1 MDPLFTTSFPALF
14 EDQSYEL
21 SSFMQ
26 HNDIKLQNIAQ
37 VISRNQFNPADY
49 SKIVITEFGVPYY
62 QTIRDT
68 GGEEGQLLKV
78 LMLNVE
84 HWEDKGLLH
93 VSEAIEELANYIR
106 GWYMNNIPEARFLK
120 HKDIFHSNC
129 DEKDTAFTTSL
140 TLYNS

>member
-1 MDPLFTTSFPALF
+1 MPF

-26 HNDIKLQNIAQ
+26 YNNTELQNITQA
-37 VISRNQFNPADY
+37 ISRNQFNPADY
-49 SKIVITEFGVPYY
+49 SKIVIAESGVLYY

-84 HWEDKGLLH
+84 H
-93 VSEAIEELANYIR
+93 
-106 GWYMNNIPEARFLK
+106 
-120 HKDIFHSNC
+120 
-129 DEKDTAFTTSL
+129 
-140 TLYNS
+140 